1 MLRHEKASQIN
12 IVILKWG
19 RTHTIRRN
27 SMPFIVYF
35 FLSLLVIYIPLPT
48 FFLLVNRLAE
58 QRDTITALTKLCLLL
73 YVCLDYFTSYY
84 WLKQTRVKKRY
95 ISSLS
100 FSISL
105 SFWSIAFYFIS
116 IIRSICG
123 SSGFSKWS
131 YYFVCSPFL
140 SQENLGR
147 HCFIKRLW
155 KSCLIAINKD
165 TFKEK
170 LLKI

>member
-1 MLRHEKASQIN
+1 MLRNEKASKIN

-19 RTHTIRRN
+19 RIHTIRRN

-58 QRDTITALTKLCLLL
+58 QHDAITALTKLCLLL
-73 YVCLDYFTSYY
+73 FVCLDYFTSYY

>member
-1 MLRHEKASQIN
+1 
-12 IVILKWG
+12 
-19 RTHTIRRN
+19 
-27 SMPFIVYF
+27 MPFIVYF

-58 QRDTITALTKLCLLL
+58 QHDTIAALTKLCLLL
-73 YVCLDYFTSYY
+73 FVCLDYFTSYY

-95 ISSLS
+95 
-100 FSISL
+100 
-105 SFWSIAFYFIS
+105 YFFLVFFNLFEFLIHCFLLHQYH
-116 IIRSICG
+116 RSICG

-147 HCFIKRLW
+147 HCFIKEASLYQ
-155 KSCLIAINKD
+155 
-165 TFKEK
+165 
-170 LLKI
+170 

>member
-1 MLRHEKASQIN
+1 MLRHEKASQTN

-58 QRDTITALTKLCLLL
+58 QHDTIAALTKLCLLL
-73 YVCLDYFTSYY
+73 FVCLDYFTSYY
-84 WLKQTRVKKRY
+84 WLKQTRVKRDI

-105 SFWSIAFYFIS
+105 SFWSIAFTSSVSYDPFVDHLGFQS
-116 IIRSICG
+116 GRIILYVHL
-123 SSGFSKWS
+123 S
-131 YYFVCSPFL
+131 Y
-140 SQENLGR
+140 
-147 HCFIKRLW
+147 
-155 KSCLIAINKD
+155 
-165 TFKEK
+165 
-170 LLKI
+170 LKKI